1 MNSSSIFFKVLQ
13 LAVLTASTVAWSYYL
28 GFYIRVAYANKNLL
42 LDSQIDLMSAG
53 ALFIF
58 ISIFGSISFLISY
71 RMLKTKSITKTH
83 LGIILISG
91 IIFSSIFII
100 EYGWKLS

>member
-1 MNSSSIFFKVLQ
+1 MLLV
-13 LAVLTASTVAWSYYL
+13 STVTWSYYL
-28 GFYIRVAYANKNLL
+28 GGYIHVAYSAKTLL

-71 RMLKTKSITKTH
+71 RMLKTKSITKTQ

-91 IIFSSIFII
+91 IIFSSIFNVAV
-100 EYGWKLS
+100 SMM